1 MDAEVKTL
9 DRQMK
14 AWDVVSRTDNMHVLP
29 STWAFRCKRFPDG
42 TVRKLNTRFCVRGDR
57 QIEGVDYFETFA
69 PVVQWATVRLL
80 LIFTIHLNLANIQVD
95 YTSAFLHIDIDQE
108 VFIEMPRGYKDPG
121 KVLKLKKSLYGL
133 KQSPRNFFLHLKSK
147 LESLDFIQ
155 SSADP
160 CLFIRSDMIC
170 LVYVDDCIFF
180 STDDSK
186 FGDMLS
192 QLRKA
197 DLTIER
203 EDNVAGFLGVHLNID
218 HTDGTIELT
227 RVGLIDR
234 IVSAMGLTD
243 ATEIK
248 TPAEY
253 GALQKDED
261 GENCDTS
268 FNYPSI
274 VVMLLYL

>member
-1 MDAEVKTL
+1 M
-9 DRQMK
+9 
-14 AWDVVSRTDNMHVLP
+14 
-29 STWAFRCKRFPDG
+29 
-42 TVRKLNTRFCVRGDR
+42 
-57 QIEGVDYFETFA
+57 
-69 PVVQWATVRLL
+69 
-80 LIFTIHLNLANIQVD
+80 
-95 YTSAFLHIDIDQE
+95 
-108 VFIEMPRGYKDPG
+108 
-121 KVLKLKKSLYGL
+121 
-133 KQSPRNFFLHLKSK
+133 
-147 LESLDFIQ
+147 
-155 SSADP
+155 
-160 CLFIRSDMIC
+160 IR
-170 LVYVDDCIFF
+170 LVYVNDCLFFF
-180 STDDSK
+180 SDDFQ

-192 QLRKA
+192 KLRKA
-197 DLTIER
+197 DLTLER

-227 RVGLIDR
+227 QVGLIDR

-253 GALQKDED
+253 GARQKDED